1 MNSMDKNN
9 DRKITDRIEDNQSLI
24 NDLFA
29 LLLTKD
35 RLTEDI
41 TENINHELGDLKR
54 GVGSGFASCVQTG
67 QMKSVLIE
75 NLALREELALAE
87 RTLSDF
93 KKILENRDR
102 LFSIIAHDL
111 RGPANNIVCIV
122 DTLGE
127 SIENNGYSK
136 MSRPIELLS
145 RSAYSMKH
153 LLDNLLNWARL
164 QGGKIIFSPKE
175 IEIIPLIYESVEI
188 VSATALLKKI
198 VIQVDQTNSAR
209 LMADESMLK
218 VILYNLLSNSIKFT
232 YSGGLI
238 TIRIWIADGSC
249 RISIKDNGIGMDDE
263 MCANLFIDTNAVSRY
278 GTNGEPGSGLGLRLC
293 KDFIDLHCGGIE
305 VSSKLGSGSKFII
318 SLPIKGKDTT
328 KNNKAH

>member
-1 MNSMDKNN
+1 
-9 DRKITDRIEDNQSLI
+9 
-24 NDLFA
+24 
-29 LLLTKD
+29 
-35 RLTEDI
+35 
-41 TENINHELGDLKR
+41 
-54 GVGSGFASCVQTG
+54 
-67 QMKSVLIE
+67 
-75 NLALREELALAE
+75 
-87 RTLSDF
+87 
-93 KKILENRDR
+93 
-102 LFSIIAHDL
+102 
-111 RGPANNIVCIV
+111 
-122 DTLGE
+122 
-127 SIENNGYSK
+127 YSK